1 MLQWLETKLTELG
14 MLTNPGYRFCFVL
27 DKTSMFKV
35 TSTKRSGAQVV
46 HYVKP
51 LQIIW
56 SKFPQWGSHNT
67 AHVDDL
73 SRNFA
78 LNLGSGLKVSGFYR
92 KKAKAVRDTELMGLA
107 KYLEQ
112 LATANVSFDNVK
124 FGEWKEVVSE
134 TKSLTEEAEES

>member
-1 MLQWLETKLTELG
+1 
-14 MLTNPGYRFCFVL
+14 
-27 DKTSMFKV
+27 MFKV
-35 TSTKRSGAQVV
+35 TSTKRSGAQIV

-56 SKFPQWGSHNT
+56 SKFPHWGSHNT

-92 KKAKAVRDTELMGLA
+92 KKPKSSRDTELLGLA

-112 LATANVSFDNVK
+112 LATANVSFDDVK
-124 FGEWKEVVSE
+124 FGEWREVVNESK
-134 TKSLTEEAEES
+134 TLTPPKEEESQN